1 MASSVTEENRSNLAV
16 GTNVRQRTVST
27 ALEHRAVEHLSGTNV
42 VPVVVEIA
50 DVLFSLAAASV
61 VANRVLGLVT
71 VSSRPVS
78 AAGLSGASLVDRS
91 WCTVE
96 VAIKPVVDK
105 RVRGH
110 HVLDELWLAACSVE
124 IALLLEDQLPG
135 FHEKPVFR
143 NTNVGFALVVDY
155 HAPPERV
162 TDPELHDVSRGGET
176 PGPRVNT
183 VVHFVGRLSGAKVL
197 DRKVE
202 SQWVTT
208 IASGLSI
215 DHCAFVATLEVLA
228 KSVPGVDGLASS
240 VGDLVGLLVKVAPA
254 AVGLEVVGKVAALTG
269 QVAERRVP
277 GGAVSSSLLDGFR
290 QLVKRRDRGGGSAD
304 EKR

>member
-78 AAGLSGASLVDRS
+78 AAGLSGASSVDRS

-96 VAIKPVVDK
+96 VAIKPVVDE

-143 NTNVGFALVVDY
+143 TGEA
-155 HAPPERV
+155 V
-162 TDPELHDVSRGGET
+162 TRCGCTD
-176 PGPRVNT
+176 
-183 VVHFVGRLSGAKVL
+183 F
-197 DRKVE
+197 
-202 SQWVTT
+202 
-208 IASGLSI
+208 
-215 DHCAFVATLEVLA
+215 
-228 KSVPGVDGLASS
+228 
-240 VGDLVGLLVKVAPA
+240 
-254 AVGLEVVGKVAALTG
+254 
-269 QVAERRVP
+269 
-277 GGAVSSSLLDGFR
+277 
-290 QLVKRRDRGGGSAD
+290 
-304 EKR
+304 